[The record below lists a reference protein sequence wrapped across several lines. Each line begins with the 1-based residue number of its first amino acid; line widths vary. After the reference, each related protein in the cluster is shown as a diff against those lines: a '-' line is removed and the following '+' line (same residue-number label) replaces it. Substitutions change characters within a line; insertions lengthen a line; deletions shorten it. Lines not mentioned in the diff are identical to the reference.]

1 MASLGTAEIEVTPV
15 LNTTLLESAGWGNP
29 RETALGYAIDSVRSF
44 DSPPSPEHITA
55 RAEVFLAFLKGDD
68 DG

>member
-1 MASLGTAEIEVTPV
+1 MPDVETASDEAAQFGGA
-15 LNTTLLESAGWGNP
+15 TLLESAGWGNP
-29 RETALGYAIDSVRSF
+29 RETALRNAINSVRSF